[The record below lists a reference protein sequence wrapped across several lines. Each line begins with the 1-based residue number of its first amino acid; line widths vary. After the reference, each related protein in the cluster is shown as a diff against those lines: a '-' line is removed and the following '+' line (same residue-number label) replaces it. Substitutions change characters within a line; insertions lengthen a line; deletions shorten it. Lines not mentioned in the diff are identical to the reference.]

1 MSPFSTATELSL
13 VPSRRD
19 ATPPDL
25 LQTPLAA
32 HNPITLHISQSPL
45 ASTRHQHDSA
55 AIDWTSTSS
64 TMASFT
70 NLPSELRNACY
81 DELLSCENNSQ
92 RRIPHEL
99 AMFSV
104 SKLLH
109 EESSSYFY
117 QHNVIAVDIPS
128 ATTDIASILPPIAD
142 KYLRYLKRLDIYAL
156 TGPPTS
162 QRTHQAATAIAALA
176 CVGARFDK
184 LNLFIGSSLSH
195 VLNSRVD
202 DSIMGGSHPI
212 TIAIRNVLLSNV
224 AKVFRIAFESAWFAP
239 GVAQTLQAEFG
250 PCLEF
255 HSGGIPTHDFAL
267 LERQLS
273 GRYSSAHLS
282 TLGLTHE
289 ETSDMQCDAF
299 STSPASTPSSLP
311 SSLCSAFADLDTFSV
326 SSFELG
332 SDDKEEEDHD
342 ESFAHDIDTSE
353 QPFFTEDDI
362 EEWSASTQE
371 EQGNEEDM
379 MDDLEALDA
388 DDEMEDVS
396 QEESRAFMRNLKEV
410 AHHIATDEDVTYMT
424 NFAPDLLLSRHH
436 LGHLV

>member
-1 MSPFSTATELSL
+1 
-13 VPSRRD
+13 
-19 ATPPDL
+19 
-25 LQTPLAA
+25 
-32 HNPITLHISQSPL
+32 
-45 ASTRHQHDSA
+45 
-55 AIDWTSTSS
+55 
-64 TMASFT
+64 MASFT
-70 NLPSELRNACY
+70 NLPPELRNACY
-81 DELLSCENNSQ
+81 DELLSGENNSQ
-92 RRIPHEL
+92 RRIPHDL

-142 KYLRYLKRLDIYAL
+142 KYLRYLKRLDLHAL
-156 TGPPTS
+156 TSPPTS

-176 CVGARFDK
+176 CVGAQFDE
-184 LNLFIGSSLSH
+184 LNLFICSPLSH

-202 DSIMGGSHPI
+202 DSIMGCSHPI
-212 TIAIRNVLLSNV
+212 TAAIRNVLLNNV
-224 AKVFRIAFESAWFAP
+224 TKVFRIALESAWFAP
-239 GVAQTLQAEFG
+239 GIAQTLQAEFG
-250 PCLEF
+250 PSLEF
-255 HSGGIPTHDFAL
+255 YSSGIPTHDFAL
-267 LERQLS
+267 LERQIS
-273 GRYSSAHLS
+273 GRYFSAHLS

-332 SDDKEEEDHD
+332 SDDKEDGCD
-342 ESFAHDIDTSE
+342 ESFANDIDTSE

-410 AHHIATDEDVTYMT
+410 AHHIANDEDVTYMT

>member
-1 MSPFSTATELSL
+1 
-13 VPSRRD
+13 
-19 ATPPDL
+19 
-25 LQTPLAA
+25 
-32 HNPITLHISQSPL
+32 
-45 ASTRHQHDSA
+45 
-55 AIDWTSTSS
+55 
-64 TMASFT
+64 MASFT
-70 NLPSELRNACY
+70 NLPPEIRNACY
-81 DELLSCENNSQ
+81 DELLSGENNSQ
-92 RRIPHEL
+92 HRIPHEL

-104 SKLLH
+104 SKLVH

-142 KYLRYLKRLDIYAL
+142 KYLRYLKRLHLHAL
-156 TGPPTS
+156 TGPPTL
-162 QRTHQAATAIAALA
+162 QQTHQAATAIAALA
-176 CVGARFDK
+176 CVGARFDE
-184 LNLFIGSSLSH
+184 LNLFIGSRLSH

-212 TIAIRNVLLSNV
+212 TTAIRNVLLSNV
-224 AKVFRIAFESAWFAP
+224 AKVYRIALESAWFAP

-250 PCLEF
+250 ACLEF
-255 HSGGIPTHDFAL
+255 YSGGTPAHDFAL
-267 LERQLS
+267 LERQTS

-282 TLGLTHE
+282 SLGLTDE
-289 ETSDMQCDAF
+289 ETSDMQLDAN
-299 STSPASTPSSLP
+299 SISPASTPSSLP

-332 SDDKEEEDHD
+332 SDGKEDEDCD
-342 ESFAHDIDTSE
+342 ESFANDIDTSQ

-362 EEWSASTQE
+362 EEWSAFAQE
-371 EQGNEEDM
+371 EQENGEDVL
-379 MDDLEALDA
+379 DDLEGLDG

-410 AHHIATDEDVTYMT
+410 AHHIANDEDVTYMT